1 MLIINWESAP
11 ITGGECFHPL
21 LFSAAIVRV
30 FEFFGRSA
38 GGSAN
43 RKASAGLPGRSLPTF
58 FGPGKK
64 VGRRRHPEKRK
75 LQEII

>member
-1 MLIINWESAP
+1 MMIINWDSAP
-11 ITGGECFHPL
+11 VTGDEYFSAA

-30 FEFFGRSA
+30 CEFLAAPRA
-38 GGSAN
+38 KSAN
-43 RKASAGLPGRSLPTF
+43 GKASAGLPGRSFPPF

-64 VGRRRHPEKRK
+64 GGRRRHPEKRK